1 MARVVSSTRL
11 AGRSTRS
18 TTTRSTRTT
27 GAGCRTMA
35 GKTARTTARTMAGKT
50 ARTMARTMAGKT
62 VVPRASSRNGTSAS
76 ADLSVE
82 VNGLKFMNPF
92 VCGSGPPGTN
102 YAVMKKAF
110 EEGT

>member
-35 GKTARTTARTMAGKT
+35 GKTARTT